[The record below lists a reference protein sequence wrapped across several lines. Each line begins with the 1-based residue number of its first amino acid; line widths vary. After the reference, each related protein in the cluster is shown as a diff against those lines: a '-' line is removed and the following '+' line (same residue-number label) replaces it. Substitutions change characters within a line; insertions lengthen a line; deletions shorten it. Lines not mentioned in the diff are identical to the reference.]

1 MHSCFDSIR
10 HLHISHNA
18 PYLPSLPPPPQKNC
32 NSIVFNNKG
41 YAKFRRAKNLQYGR
55 SACKWRIQTSSAI
68 CEKKYEIAAC
78 VINLW
83 VEWKSYQS
91 KNAPTEEIRAT
102 LGVHTGLN
110 DSFKSLKLWRL
121 TKDKIPW
128 QTLLKVPRESSVYQ
142 QVYLFAAF
150 GNSTL
155 TTFSFYLSGRTNDF
169 RMKTLIEYAMNDELW

>member
-1 MHSCFDSIR
+1 MHLIC
-10 HLHISHNA
+10 
-18 PYLPSLPPPPQKNC
+18 PPPPPPKKKIATALFSITKVMQNFGGQKIC
-32 NSIVFNNKG
+32 SMGDVHASGVFKPSN
-41 YAKFRRAKNLQYGR
+41 
-55 SACKWRIQTSSAI
+55 AI

-83 VEWKSYQS
+83 GWMEILPIEKCTNWRNQSYVRSTYWSQWQ
-91 KNAPTEEIRAT
+91 
-102 LGVHTGLN
+102 L
-110 DSFKSLKLWRL
+110 KSLKLWRL

-142 QVYLFAAF
+142 QVYLFATF

>member
-18 PYLPSLPPPPQKNC
+18 PYLPSPPPPKKNC

-55 SACKWRIQTSSAI
+55 CACKWRIQTSNAI

-83 VEWKSYQS
+83 GWMEILPIEKCTNWRNQSYVRSTYWSQWQ
-91 KNAPTEEIRAT
+91 
-102 LGVHTGLN
+102 L
-110 DSFKSLKLWRL
+110 KSLKLWRL

-142 QVYLFAAF
+142 QVYLFATF